1 MTQSALE
8 GVRVINFGWIWAA
21 PVMGHLL
28 ADFGAEVIRVESS
41 SRPCIFRRIMP
52 LVGTEPGPNLNGHWQ
67 NWNRGTLGI
76 TANWKKPEA
85 VELLKRLVAKSDVV
99 IENFPPRVL
108 KGRGLDYESL
118 VKVKPDLIMI
128 SLPAVG
134 QTGPLKDIMTFGP
147 SLGSIAGI
155 ASLLGYPDT
164 GEASFEYCYTDS
176 IASVTGVFL
185 ILSCLRHRNLTG
197 EGQFIDMGQSE
208 ASSCLIGESIMD
220 YTMNDRVMGFQGNFS
235 RWMAPHNL
243 YPCKGEDRWVSIA
256 IKTED
261 EWDNFCRAIGNPP
274 WAKEDRFADNFSR
287 LRNRKDLDRLVSE
300 WTIEHTPYEVMEIL
314 QRVGVAAMPSL
325 DDDER
330 CFTDPHH
337 EARESFVDIKTPDI
351 EEPVPIYNVPWKL
364 SETPGTIRDRAP
376 TIGQHNDYVYGEIL
390 GLSKEEITRLTERKV
405 IY

>member
-28 ADFGAEVIRVESS
+28 ADYGAEVIRVESNT
-41 SRPCIFRRIMP
+41 RPCIFRRVMP
-52 LVGTEPGPNLNGHWQ
+52 LVGTEPGPNLNSSWQ
-67 NWNRGTLGI
+67 NWNRSTLGI
-76 TANWKKPEA
+76 TANWKMPEA
-85 VELLKRLVAKSDVV
+85 VELLKRLVVKSDVV

-128 SLPAVG
+128 SLPAMG

-147 SLGSIAGI
+147 SLGSMAGI
-155 ASLLGYPDT
+155 ASLLGYPDN

-208 ASSCLIGESIMD
+208 ASSCLIGESIME
-220 YTMNDRVMGFQGNFS
+220 YTMNGRVMGFQGNLS

-261 EWDNFCRAIGNPP
+261 EWDNFCRAMESPP
-274 WAKEDRFADNFSR
+274 WTEEERFADNNSR
-287 LRNRKDLDRLVSE
+287 LRNREDLDRLVSE
-300 WTIEHTPYEVMEIL
+300 WTLEHTPYEVMEIL
-314 QRVGVAAMPSL
+314 QKAGVAAMPSL

-337 EARESFVDIKTPDI
+337 KARESFVDMETPDI

-364 SETPGTIRDRAP
+364 SETPGKIRDHAP
-376 TIGQHNDYVYGEIL
+376 TLGQHNEYVYGELL
-390 GLSKEEITRLTERKV
+390 GLSKEEIARLTEEKV

>member
-28 ADFGAEVIRVESS
+28 ADFGAEVIRVESNV
-41 SRPCIFRRIMP
+41 RPCIFRRIMP
-52 LVGTEPGPNLNGHWQ
+52 LEGTEPGPNLNGHWQ
-67 NWNRGTLGI
+67 NWNRNTLGI
-76 TANWKKPEA
+76 TANWKEPEA
-85 VELLKRLVAKSDVV
+85 VELLKRLVTKSDVV

-108 KGRGLDYESL
+108 KERGLDYESL

-147 SLGSIAGI
+147 SLSSIAGI

-176 IASVTGVFL
+176 ISSVTGVFL

-197 EGQFIDMGQSE
+197 EGQLIDMGQSE
-208 ASSCLIGESIMD
+208 ASSCLIGESIME
-220 YTMNDRVMGFQGNFS
+220 YTMNGRVMGFQGNLN

-256 IKTED
+256 IKTEE
-261 EWDNFCRAIGNPP
+261 EWDNFCKAIGRPS
-274 WAKEDRFADNFSR
+274 WTKEDRFADNNSR

-337 EARESFVDIKTPDI
+337 KARESFVEMQTPDI

-364 SETPGTIRDRAP
+364 CETPGKIRDHAP

-390 GLSKEEITRLTERKV
+390 GLSKEEIAKLTEEKV